1 MLKNFLNY
9 LQESEKTYEFRIK
22 FANVDPAE
30 KMDQIKA
37 VLEAYAV
44 ESLSTPK
51 RLPITESDIDFPN
64 VKNCQVY
71 LMDAVLKYPCNDAQ
85 IRAILSERA
94 GIDQAS
100 IFVVPK
106 NHPEEQRR
114 WNEDGTSDI
123 REYKQG
129 ESVLDKPYEDCPDAK
144 AAADAYAKPE
154 SILKELSTPDTVVEG
169 SDNAPEGNASKTTNE
184 LPQNDKSPIGSTK
197 NKIPSPV
204 KGQK

>member
-9 LQESEKTYEFRIK
+9 LSESQKTYEFRIK

-30 KMDQIKA
+30 KLDQLKA
-37 VLEAYAV
+37 VLEAYGV

-64 VKNCQVY
+64 FKNCQVY
-71 LMDAVLKYPCNDAQ
+71 LMDAVLKYPCTDAQ
-85 IRAILSERA
+85 IRAIISERA
-94 GIDQAS
+94 GVPQAS

-114 WNEDGTSDI
+114 WNEDGASDI

-129 ESVLDKPYEDCPDAK
+129 EAVLDKEYEDNPDGK
-144 AAADAYAKPE
+144 AAGENYSKFNF
-154 SILKELSTPDTVVEG
+154 ILKELSTPKEDIAEG
-169 SDNAPEGNASKTTNE
+169 TDNTPEGNAGKTTND
-184 LPQNDKSPIGSTK
+184 LPQGDVSPVGSK
-197 NKIPSPV
+197 QNKIPTV